1 MDVRRRGIRS
11 ATPTALGTS
20 FLMLSMQRDR
30 AGHPQSKNGR
40 TLYKDRHLPS
50 TISSSSVT
58 NAESLVDLMDW
69 FEEGGCE
76 VKPFKIL
83 FVPDPTLSLINKSAV
98 ANDLAYVCAIL
109 TESELCLVS
118 ELAGVHVIKGTKVFM
133 QEWVSL
139 RSLCHQSR
147 AANIR
152 TSAVLD
158 DSHVSMEPR

>member
-1 MDVRRRGIRS
+1 M
-11 ATPTALGTS
+11 
-20 FLMLSMQRDR
+20 
-30 AGHPQSKNGR
+30 
-40 TLYKDRHLPS
+40 
-50 TISSSSVT
+50 T

-83 FVPDPTLSLINKSAV
+83 FVSDPTLSLINKSAA
-98 ANDLAYVCAIL
+98 ANDLAYVRAIL